1 MTSPDDVAAAVK
13 GKGSSPVRLVRGVG
27 AKVYEQLPGGKETPV
42 REAVQVLRAAADG
55 QRPSPKLNLLERF
68 LEEVDDLVDAL
79 ACTCHALVV
88 NSACAC
94 ALCCMCIVRRPCAC
108 VHTNE
113 NVHVSR
119 WTTCQRQCRRGSQ
132 PTACCCSCCAQGSSR
147 GGATVCGC
155 SRGIAR

>member
-13 GKGSSPVRLVRGVG
+13 GKGSSPVHLVRGVG

-79 ACTCHALVV
+79 ACTCLAVCV
-88 NSACAC
+88 CA
-94 ALCCMCIVRRPCAC
+94 
-108 VHTNE
+108 H
-113 NVHVSR
+113 
-119 WTTCQRQCRRGSQ
+119 Q
-132 PTACCCSCCAQGSSR
+132 
-147 GGATVCGC
+147 
-155 SRGIAR
+155 

>member
-79 ACTCHALVV
+79 ACTCHAHAFCL
-88 NSACAC
+88 
-94 ALCCMCIVRRPCAC
+94 LCMCMCM
-108 VHTNE
+108 
-113 NVHVSR
+113 
-119 WTTCQRQCRRGSQ
+119 
-132 PTACCCSCCAQGSSR
+132 
-147 GGATVCGC
+147 
-155 SRGIAR
+155 

>member
-119 WTTCQRQCRRGSQ
+119 WTTCQRQCPR
-132 PTACCCSCCAQGSSR
+132 GSSR
-147 GGATVCGC
+147 GGAAGCGC
-155 SRGIAR
+155 SLGIAR

>member
-68 LEEVDDLVDAL
+68 LEEVHDLVDAL
-79 ACTCHALVV
+79 GMH
-88 NSACAC
+88 
-94 ALCCMCIVRRPCAC
+94 MPCAC
-108 VHTNE
+108 LPLV
-113 NVHVSR
+113 VHVHVHVH
-119 WTTCQRQCRRGSQ
+119 
-132 PTACCCSCCAQGSSR
+132 CAPS
-147 GGATVCGC
+147 VCVC
-155 SRGIAR
+155 AHQ